1 MANKDEHIKNKLLDL
16 LSVLQE
22 LLDGKASDEIKKSK
36 KDCNSIIDIIGD
48 YDASLKQKW
57 PSRIGTR
64 FSR

>member
-48 YDASLKQKW
+48 YDASLKQK
-57 PSRIGTR
+57 
-64 FSR
+64 